1 MPALIFRS
9 SALAYEGKP
18 RPEDLR
24 QISGKYVATCGKCP
38 RSRMLFFATYCLL
51 EGGKRGLFNSVIL
64 A

>member
-9 SALAYEGKP
+9 SAPAYEGKP

-24 QISGKYVATCGKCP
+24 QISGKYVATCGKSP

-51 EGGKRGLFNSVIL
+51 AGRLGDLFDT
-64 A
+64 